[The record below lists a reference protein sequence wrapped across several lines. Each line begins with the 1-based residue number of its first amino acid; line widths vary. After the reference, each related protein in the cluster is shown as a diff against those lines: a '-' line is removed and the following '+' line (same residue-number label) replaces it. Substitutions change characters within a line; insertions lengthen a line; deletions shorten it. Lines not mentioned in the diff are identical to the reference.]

1 MNLLFSCLEKVL
13 IKKRKVITRPGVV
26 KGRIL
31 GACSGEEKN
40 RRVRYAHLYI
50 YAPPPQYNHYIT

>member
-40 RRVRYAHLYI
+40 RRVRYAHLC
-50 YAPPPQYNHYIT
+50 PPPTSQYNHYIT